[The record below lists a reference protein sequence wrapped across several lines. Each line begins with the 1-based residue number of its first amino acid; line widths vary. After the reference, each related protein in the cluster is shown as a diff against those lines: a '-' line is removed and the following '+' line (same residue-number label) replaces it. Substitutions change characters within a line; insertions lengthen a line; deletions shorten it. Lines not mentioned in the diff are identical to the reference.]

1 MAAQTQRRNLA
12 RQWAQAVMDRDV
24 KAQYDLLSTQLQAAV
39 YASYKAEHWVTGCS
53 SPWVQSYE
61 VSMNGERFQGKH
73 QGGCGRSES
82 QPPFYT
88 GSLIIGSSISTVSP
102 LMLFGISWQSYR
114 KTTKK
119 H

>member
-12 RQWAQAVMDRDV
+12 RQWAQAVMDRDG

-61 VSMNGERFQGKH
+61 VSMNGDNAVVTYIYATSEGPSGPSQETLSFIEEDGKL
-73 QGGCGRSES
+73 R
-82 QPPFYT
+82 
-88 GSLIIGSSISTVSP
+88 ISGFLGLSGVPVT
-102 LMLFGISWQSYR
+102 
-114 KTTKK
+114 
-119 H
+119 